1 MSINID
7 PTLLDSI
14 TQEARQ
20 CFLEEDAPEYL
31 ATLQQNLQDPDTVDF
46 PAILRAA
53 HSLKGGAGLAQMP
66 SVSQLSHKLEDL
78 LEGMRDGRVAEVDL
92 AWGLIQRGVEE
103 IAYAL
108 DMASTGQNVEIT
120 ADLLQALEDF
130 NAQLQSSPLP
140 SREQRQLES
149 TPGAAP
155 PALVRSALQV
165 DLEQC
170 LERVESLI
178 TQAAPAREIEAGLKT
193 LMEEC
198 TLLSEALSLPWLAQ
212 SVEGLAFAFDQAEEE
227 IPWTEISTMVIEQVR
242 AQRQA
247 YLESLS
253 GDPQAA
259 VAPTEAISR
268 PAQDL
273 EEPDSGALQTS
284 QAGGVPQVR
293 LPLSRLETMADRVG
307 ELLSW
312 FERLSLQ
319 QQQLKQASQ
328 ELQRLSVQFQPIR
341 DQVQALYDRGA
352 TRFRTTDTSPGA
364 FAPSIQQV
372 DSEADFDPLEMD
384 QYTSLHRSLQNFEE
398 LISRVQETRSD
409 IDLIHRELAENLEQG
424 RQDLDLVYTEVTR
437 SRLVPFR
444 NLAQRFIPR
453 FQRLV
458 QRLGK
463 RAELQIEGSEVLVD
477 QIILEQLQ
485 TPMMHLLNNAVDH
498 GIEAPEDRLKLFKP
512 EVATVTLEASLE
524 GNQVILTFADDGR
537 GIDLQRVYQRAV
549 ERGLCPPE
557 IGFGQLTR
565 EQVLEFIFRSGFST
579 AAAVSEVSGRGVGLD
594 VVRQQITQLRGSLQ
608 VDSLPGKGTTFT
620 IRLPLGLSLLPL
632 MLCQTQ
638 RRLVAIPAMS
648 VLEILPFGELMAVQK
663 PDQEESLIK
672 MVLWRNQEIS
682 VVPLAT
688 LLPYAALPAEFVF
701 PRVAIVVDG
710 PETPVA
716 IAIDALVGERQL
728 ILKPFDD
735 TIPVP
740 PYVAG
745 CTVLGTGDLVPVV
758 LPFYFNRL
766 LQQQKLRST
775 PPALTTGN
783 YIVLVA
789 EDSVATRRAIE
800 RILTQAGY
808 ITIPCRDGQE
818 ALDELRQ
825 RQGVVDLI
833 LTDIEMPR
841 LSGFDLL
848 QTVRTHSEWHALPV
862 ALLTSRT
869 GDRHRQRAF
878 SLGASAYLN
887 KPVDA
892 KILLREVNGLLP
904 RVIQGV
910 NGRR

>member
-1 MSINID
+1 
-7 PTLLDSI
+7 
-14 TQEARQ
+14 
-20 CFLEEDAPEYL
+20 
-31 ATLQQNLQDPDTVDF
+31 
-46 PAILRAA
+46 
-53 HSLKGGAGLAQMP
+53 MP

-78 LEGMRDGRVAEVDL
+78 LEAMRDGRVGEVDL
-92 AWGLIQRGVEE
+92 AWGLIHQGVDE

-120 ADLLQALEDF
+120 ADLLQALEEF
-130 NAQLQSSPLP
+130 NGQLQTATPQSLSQLDPNGSPTVAP
-140 SREQRQLES
+140 
-149 TPGAAP
+149 AA
-155 PALVRSALQV
+155 LIRSALQV
-165 DLEQC
+165 DLEHC
-170 LERVESLI
+170 LERVETLV
-178 TQAAPAREIEAGLKT
+178 QQGAGAPDLSQGLKT

-212 SVEGLAFAFDQAEEE
+212 SVEGLAFAFEQPDQE
-227 IPWTEISTMVIEQVR
+227 IPWAEVTAMVIQQVR
-242 AQRQA
+242 SQRDEHLGALATAGVPQVQ
-247 YLESLS
+247 ERSLPPK
-253 GDPQAA
+253 DPK
-259 VAPTEAISR
+259 
-268 PAQDL
+268 DL
-273 EEPDSGALQTS
+273 EEPDSGPLQTG
-284 QAGGVPQVR
+284 QTGGIPQVR

-328 ELQRLSVQFQPIR
+328 ELQRLSSQFQPIR

-352 TRFRTTDTSPGA
+352 TRFRTGDTTPGG
-364 FAPSIQQV
+364 FVTQV
-372 DSEADFDPLEMD
+372 TVETQEDFDPLEMD
-384 QYTSLHRSLQNFEE
+384 QYTSLHRSLQTFEE
-398 LISRVQETRSD
+398 LISRIQETRSD
-409 IDLIHRELAENLEQG
+409 IDLIHRELAENLELG
-424 RQDLDLVYTEVTR
+424 RQDLDTVYTEVTR
-437 SRLVPFR
+437 SRLVPFST
-444 NLAQRFIPR
+444 LAQRFIPR

-463 RAELQIEGSEVLVD
+463 RAQLKIEGSEVLVD

-498 GIEAPEDRLKLFKP
+498 GIESPQERERLFKP
-512 EVATVTLEASLE
+512 ELATVTLAASLE
-524 GNQVILTFADDGR
+524 GNQVILTFADDGK
-537 GIDLQRVYQRAV
+537 GIDLQQVYWRAV

-557 IGFGQLTR
+557 IGFGQLPR

-594 VVRQQITQLRGSLQ
+594 VVRQQITRLRGSLQ
-608 VDSLPGKGTTFT
+608 VDSLPGQGTTFT
-620 IRLPLGLSLLPL
+620 IRLPLGLTLLPL

-648 VLEILPFGELMAVQK
+648 VLEILPYGELMAVQK
-663 PDQEESLIK
+663 PDQGDALVK
-672 MVLWRNQEIS
+672 TVLWRNQQIS
-682 VVPLAT
+682 VIPLAS
-688 LLPYAALPAEFVF
+688 LLPYTAMPAEFVV

-710 PETPVA
+710 PETSVA
-716 IAIDALVGERQL
+716 IAIDALIGERQL

-766 LQQQKLRST
+766 LQQQRLRAAA
-775 PPALTTGN
+775 PMMTTGN

-808 ITIPCRDGQE
+808 ITVACRDGQE

-848 QTVRTHSEWHALPV
+848 QTVRTHSQWHALPV

-892 KILLREVNGLLP
+892 KLLLKEVSRLLP
-904 RVIQGV
+904 RSTSVT
-910 NGRR
+910 NGHR